1 MDNRVATTDGIDP
14 RIKAI
19 FDAAPM
25 PPMRNVGSREKQLAS
40 ANSESASGGGMQTM
54 SCYDGCYPAWGK
66 IIAVRGVAA
75 ASRSPAR

>member
-1 MDNRVATTDGIDP
+1 MDNRVA
-14 RIKAI
+14 
-19 FDAAPM
+19 
-25 PPMRNVGSREKQLAS
+25 SREKQLAS
-40 ANSESASGGGMQTM
+40 ANSESASGGGGMQTM